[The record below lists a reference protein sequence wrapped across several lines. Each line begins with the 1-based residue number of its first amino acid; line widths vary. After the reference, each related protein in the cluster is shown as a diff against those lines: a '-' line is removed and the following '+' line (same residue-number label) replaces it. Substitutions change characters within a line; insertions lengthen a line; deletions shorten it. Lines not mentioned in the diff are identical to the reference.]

1 MFLAFFS
8 VYFMQIL
15 YKICIFAV
23 MKRIFILILLGL
35 TLLNSS
41 GFALPIDSIL
51 VKLQV
56 PELSLLSKNNRLDLL
71 DYINCG
77 QVGTVEN
84 LYLGKTSITKK
95 TANYLHLEM
104 TSVNSVE
111 LIVLPREVGDTI
123 IGILTT
129 IKEPIKESQLRFYS
143 LDCVP
148 LSIDFNFPTI
158 DELVRSEFSSP
169 KKDIFLKLRVTL
181 NYLCEEGIL
190 VCQASK
196 NCFTIEEDGVHDLI
210 FKQLRYK
217 WNGHSFVVE

>member
-1 MFLAFFS
+1 
-8 VYFMQIL
+8 
-15 YKICIFAV
+15 

-56 PELSLLSKNNRLDLL
+56 PELSLLSKNNKLDLL

-95 TANYLHLEM
+95 TANYLHIEM

-143 LDCVP
+143 LDGVP
-148 LSIDFNFPTI
+148 LSIDFKFPTI

-196 NCFTIEEDGVHDLI
+196 NCFTIEEDDVHDLI